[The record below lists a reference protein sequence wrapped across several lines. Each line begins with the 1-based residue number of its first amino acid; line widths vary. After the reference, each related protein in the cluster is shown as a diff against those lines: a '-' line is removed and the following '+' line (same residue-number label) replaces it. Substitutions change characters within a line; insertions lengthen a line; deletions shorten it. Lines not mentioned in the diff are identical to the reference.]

1 MHNELVQLQ
10 LQARG
15 FVTQSELARNR
26 SLPETRTVLITAD
39 GVSVR
44 ERNRLRL
51 AEMELLDTT
60 CPLVKRVHQAAAALE
75 AEGYFVL
82 LIGKRGHVEVA
93 RIIDDLKQFEVVESA
108 AEVRA
113 YSVTKLGIVCQTRAS
128 ERTVATIR
136 TAVATLNPGAR
147 IKYVDTVCL
156 PTKENQRALENLL
169 EQVEAVVVVG
179 GRNSNNTQELVV
191 RCRNRGKPAPHVPSA
206 AELDP
211 LYFKTFATV
220 GLTAGTSTLHETI
233 DGVHRTLVWM
243 G

>member
-1 MHNELVQLQ
+1 M
-10 LQARG
+10 
-15 FVTQSELARNR
+15 
-26 SLPETRTVLITAD
+26 LITAD

-93 RIIDDLKQFEVVESA
+93 RIIDDLKQFEVVEAA

-179 GRNSNNTQELVV
+179 GRNSNNTQELV
-191 RCRNRGKPAPHVPSA
+191 AP
-206 AELDP
+206 
-211 LYFKTFATV
+211 
-220 GLTAGTSTLHETI
+220 AGTAVSPRPTSRRRLSSIRSISRHSLQLGLRRELQRSMKPSTGFIEPWSGWGDRHQSGALTPRCL
-233 DGVHRTLVWM
+233 GWPVPAGRP
-243 G
+243 